1 MGPSTSGTR
10 ETDCKVKVRGGAV
23 VLRRL
28 CPTSGASVERRVKR
42 VSRTSRSPR
51 RTSREQAGR
60 ITEEMKQG

>member
-42 VSRTSRSPR
+42 VSRTLRSP
-51 RTSREQAGR
+51 TNE
-60 ITEEMKQG
+60 